1 MTRKKS
7 IIIVEDEL
15 VVQQNLVE
23 ALTKN
28 GFEVFAYDSAERML
42 ESGMVNYADAVI
54 MDIRLPGIDG
64 LEATALIKQRQ
75 SLLPVMMLTAYVD
88 VDDRVQGF
96 KTGAD
101 DYIIK
106 PFFMEELIARLK
118 AVLKRYELIPGKRS
132 YYAVSDLSIDTRS
145 KTVIRS
151 GQTIKL
157 SLTEFNLLALLM
169 EEQGNPASK
178 DVIMQRVWTG
188 RYSIGDNIIE
198 VYINLLRN
206 KIDKPFEKK
215 LIHTKQGFGY
225 YVSTENL
232 M

>member
-23 ALTKN
+23 TLTKN
-28 GFEVFAYDSAERML
+28 GFEVFAYDNAERML
-42 ESGMVNYADAVI
+42 ESGMLNYADAVI
-54 MDIRLPGIDG
+54 MDIRLPGING

-75 SLLPVMMLTAYVD
+75 SLLPVMMLTAYVN

-96 KTGAD
+96 ETGAD

-132 YYAVSDLSIDTRS
+132 YYTVSDLSIDTRS
-145 KTVIRS
+145 KTVIRG

-169 EEQGNPASK
+169 EEQGNPVSK

-225 YVSTENL
+225 YVSTED
-232 M
+232 